1 MRLAVKWKKMCVAFL
16 AACMSVASFGA
27 LHAAKTASAEAPQ
40 VSDYLTEV
48 PEKDLQQLQI
58 ENGTFAYAKSTGNKT
73 VRFTVNGS
81 YTLSSV
87 TDFAV
92 RFKVPDRQFNRP
104 NNGSALAYL
113 RFKFKDNDTIYG
125 VTKEDQGADSEA
137 PRPRYTF
144 LSATS
149 GEVEDVL
156 ISNGGNNNVGGQLNV
171 PRGRDGTV
179 YIPLKH
185 LRDGK
190 TTADIGN
197 RLIDSTGYE
206 NLELEYVELTYSAYR
221 WDFVIGEMA
230 FIKQNEGVV
239 TTEKINAT
247 ASAVTGNLELLTGY
261 YDNVKLIVNGSEA
274 TKTAE
279 GTYEAQTE
287 GGTISVPSDKLFFF
301 DGLKISAA
309 LEEGYGITKVES
321 LAEGKE
327 VAQTEET
334 NNANAVLTGWKNG
347 GKFYLRKGNHGA
359 KPDDNTFEQN
369 EKTTDILGTAPLNW
383 TVNVTIGKLVK
394 LEVTGENS
402 AAAVVSYNTTDDSAA
417 DGKIYLKPNEDA
429 VITVKPQSGY
439 DFRGVKLNG
448 SDLDLADENK
458 TTDGESGRI
467 TQAKYTVNLSADGQI
482 EFLGLGDETQLTL
495 DIDKTG
501 GSVSIDGNVVSDT
514 SYTVNI
520 YKTLAITATPE
531 KGYAADVTVIYGEEE
546 GESKQLTPASDG
558 KYFYPVDKAFTLKV
572 SFRVV
577 TYTLTYRLNGG
588 AYAAGESNAETIT
601 YFDTLELKNP
611 VKEGYTF
618 KGWRTEGGSETITTL
633 KNVESDLTL
642 IAVFELKESEQP
654 APEEKPEEKT
664 EEKKSGCSSTVTG
677 GFTGVC
683 ALIACGVIAAK
694 KRGKK
699 ED

>member
-16 AACMSVASFGA
+16 AACMSVAALGA
-27 LHAAKTASAEAPQ
+27 WHAAKTARADEPQ
-40 VSDYLTEV
+40 TSEYLTTV
-48 PEKDLQQLQI
+48 PEKDLRQLKI

-73 VRFTVNGS
+73 VRFTVNGT
-81 YTLSSV
+81 YTLNSV

-92 RFKVPDRQFNRP
+92 RFKVPNRQANRP
-104 NNGSALAYL
+104 NTNSALAYL
-113 RFKFKDNDTIYG
+113 RFKFKNNDTVYG
-125 VTKEDQGADSEA
+125 VTKEDQGTNSEV

-156 ISNGGNNNVGGQLNV
+156 ISNGGNGIGGQLNV

-185 LRDGK
+185 LRDGN
-190 TTADIGN
+190 TVAQIGN
-197 RLIDSTGYE
+197 RLIDSAGYE
-206 NLELEYVELTYSAYR
+206 NLELEYVELAYSAYR

-230 FIKQNEGVV
+230 FIKQSEGVV
-239 TTEKINAT
+239 TTETINVT
-247 ASAVTGNLELLTGY
+247 ASAVTSNLELLTGY
-261 YDNVKLIVNGSEA
+261 YDNVKLIVNDTEA

-279 GTYEAQTE
+279 GAYEAQTE
-287 GGTISVPSDKLFFF
+287 GGTISIPSDKLFFF
-301 DGLKISAA
+301 DGLKMSAT
-309 LEEGYGITKVES
+309 LQEGYGITKVES
-321 LAEGKE
+321 TAEGKE
-327 VAQTEET
+327 VAQTEEA
-334 NNANAVLTGWKNG
+334 NNANAVLTGWTNG

-359 KPDDNTFEQN
+359 KPDDNTFEKM
-369 EKTTDILGTAPLNW
+369 EAGTDILGIAPLNW
-383 TVNVTIGKLVK
+383 TVRVTVSQLVK
-394 LEVTGENS
+394 LVVTGENS
-402 AAAVVSYNTTDDSAA
+402 AAAVVSYNTTDNSAT
-417 DGKIYLKPNEDA
+417 DGKIYLKPGEDA

-448 SDLDLADENK
+448 EELTLADENK
-458 TTDGESGRI
+458 TTDGETGRI

-495 DIDKTG
+495 DLDATG
-501 GSVSIDGNVVSDT
+501 GNVTIDGNAVSDT

-520 YKTLAITATPE
+520 YKTLAIAATPE
-531 KGYAADVTVIYGEEE
+531 KGYAADVSVIYGEEE
-546 GESKQLTPASDG
+546 GDVKQLTAASDG
-558 KYFYPVDKAFTLKV
+558 KYYYSVDKAFTLKV
-572 SFRVV
+572 TFSVV
-577 TYTLTYRLNGG
+577 TYKITYRLNGG

-618 KGWRTEGGSETITTL
+618 KGWRTEGGRETITTL

-642 IAVFELKESEQP
+642 IAVFELEETPDPQP
-654 APEEKPEEKT
+654 EENPEEKP
-664 EEKKSGCSSTVTG
+664 EEKKSGCSSSVSFG
-677 GFTGVC
+677 AFTSVC